1 MAVLAAGAAAGR
13 GDVDKSSS
21 VGWGSSFGI
30 SVAMFVITFAAVW
43 IYMLS
48 RGR

>member
-30 SVAMFVITFAAVW
+30 FVATFVIAFAGVW
-43 IYMLS
+43 IYMSS

>member
-1 MAVLAAGAAAGR
+1 MAVLAAGAATGR
-13 GDVDKSSS
+13 GDVDRSSS

-30 SVAMFVITFAAVW
+30 SVAMFVITFVAVW
-43 IYMLS
+43 IAMS